1 MADGLYLPNGTF
13 QPFQHESLSTI
24 VASRENADQ
33 FLGGAGSLESWL
45 AILPD
50 PDPVL
55 RKRGDDAS
63 VLRDLLADD
72 QVTTAVL
79 ERKNRVL
86 NSPHFTLR
94 AGAPEGETPS
104 PEATRLYDAFMRDLE
119 RVNLRTIISGI
130 LDAPFFGMTPLELVW
145 KYSDS
150 WWHLVDIIP
159 RPAHWFAFNPENVP
173 VFVGNYG
180 SLCADPQAIP
190 VGKCIFATHHATYDN
205 PYGLRLLS
213 RCLWP
218 VAFKRGGL
226 EFYSRFVERHGM
238 PWVVGKAPS
247 KAAPDDKRTMAAN
260 LARMVQDCV
269 AVIPSGS
276 EVNFLTAGQTQSGL
290 YEAFLDRQD
299 RALSKILMGQTL
311 TVEMEGA
318 NNSLAAA
325 ETHKGVADELA
336 DADKAMVVDAWNEI
350 AWLYAQVNMPSTVRA
365 PLASYEEPEDLLSR
379 AELDKKLYE
388 IGVSFTEEHFTEN
401 YGLKASE
408 FRLKTSPSTQNV
420 EGASNFAS
428 PQKEPLAIE
437 AQNGLDKA
445 LTTMLPKAL
454 QANAPFIQRV
464 EKAIQEAN
472 DYDELAM
479 TLAGLLAPN
488 LSPSELEA
496 YLASA
501 MTAAAGFGASA
512 AHENVDGDA

>member
-1 MADGLYLPNGTF
+1 MADGLYLPNGAF
-13 QPFQHESLSTI
+13 QSFSSASLSTEL
-24 VASRENADQ
+24 ANRQNAGLT
-33 FLGGAGSLESWL
+33 LGSMESWL

-55 RKRGDDAS
+55 KKRGDEAS
-63 VLRDLLADD
+63 VLLDLLADD
-72 QVTTAVL
+72 QVTTAML
-79 ERKNRVL
+79 GRKNRVL
-86 NSPHFTLR
+86 NCPHLTFR
-94 AGAPEGETPS
+94 AGAPEGETPT
-104 PEATRLYDAFMRDLE
+104 PEANALYNAFMRDLE
-119 RVNLRTIISGI
+119 RMNLRTIISGV
-130 LDAPFFGMTPLELVW
+130 LDAPFLGMAPLELIW
-145 KYSDS
+145 KCTNS

-159 RPAHWFAFNPENVP
+159 RPSHWFAFDSENAP

-180 SLCADPQAIP
+180 VFCAEPQEVPI
-190 VGKCIFATHHATYDN
+190 GKCIFITHHATYDN

-247 KAAPDDKRTMAAN
+247 KAMASEKRTMAAN

-290 YEAFLDRQD
+290 HEAFIDRQD
-299 RALSKILMGQTL
+299 RSISKILMGQTL
-311 TVEMEGA
+311 TVEMEGS

-350 AWLYAQVNMPSTVRA
+350 AWLYAQVNMPSSVRA
-365 PLASYEEPEDLLSR
+365 PLATYEEPENLLSR
-379 AELDKKLYE
+379 AELDKKLCE
-388 IGVSFTEEHFTEN
+388 MGVVFTTEHFTEN
-401 YGLKASE
+401 YGLKETE
-408 FRLKTSPSTQNV
+408 FTLKDAVDSQETRD
-420 EGASNFAS
+420 FAS
-428 PQKEPLAIE
+428 PQDESILAVQ
-437 AQNGLDKA
+437 AQKGLENA
-445 LTTMLPKAL
+445 LTKMLPKAL
-454 QANAPFIQRV
+454 QASSSFVRQV
-464 EKAIQEAN
+464 ESAIQNAT

-479 TLAGLLAPN
+479 ALAGLLAPN
-488 LSPSELEA
+488 LTPSELEN
-496 YLASA
+496 YLARA

-512 AHENVDGDA
+512 VTEEVAEDEQGE